1 MKRAQI
7 ITIVVAGLAGV
18 GALYM
23 AQSSKQV
30 PAPIVQITAP
40 PPPPVPM
47 EEVLVA
53 AHEIGIGVVLGDP
66 DVQWISWPR
75 DSAGAGM
82 IKKSE
87 LPNAI
92 EDVKGAVVR
101 GAFYQGEPIRREKI
115 VKGPNSGFL
124 SAILTPGK
132 RAVAINIDASGA
144 TTAGGFVLPNDHV
157 DILRTRRDDD
167 AHGSGGDS
175 FITEVLVSNVR
186 VLAIGPN
193 VQEKNGERVVNGSNA
208 TLEVDPA
215 DAEILVQAQ
224 RTGQLS
230 MMLRSMLDVQNV
242 STVDPNAKPP
252 QANGVT
258 LIRYGVATTLG
269 KK

>member
-7 ITIVVAGLAGV
+7 ITIAVAVLAGG
-18 GALYM
+18 GALYL
-23 AQSSKQV
+23 AQSPKPA
-30 PAPIVQITAP
+30 PAPIVQISAP

-47 EEVLVA
+47 EDILVA
-53 AHEIGIGVVLGDP
+53 SHEIALGAVLGDP
-66 DVQWISWPR
+66 DLQWSSWPR
-75 DSAGAGM
+75 DSAGPGM

-87 LPNAI
+87 LPNAM
-92 EDVKGAVVR
+92 EDIKGAVVR
-101 GAFYQGEPIRREKI
+101 GNFYQGEPIRREKI

-132 RAVAINIDASGA
+132 RAVAINIDATGA

-157 DILRTRRDDD
+157 DILRTRRDED
-167 AHGSGGDS
+167 SRGGATDV
-175 FITEVLVSNVR
+175 FVTEVLVSNVR

-193 VQEKNGERVVNGSNA
+193 IQEKNGERVVNGSNA

-215 DAEILVQAQ
+215 DAELLLQAQ

-230 MMLRSMLDVQNV
+230 MSLRSMRDVQDVN
-242 STVDPNAKPP
+242 TVDPNARPP